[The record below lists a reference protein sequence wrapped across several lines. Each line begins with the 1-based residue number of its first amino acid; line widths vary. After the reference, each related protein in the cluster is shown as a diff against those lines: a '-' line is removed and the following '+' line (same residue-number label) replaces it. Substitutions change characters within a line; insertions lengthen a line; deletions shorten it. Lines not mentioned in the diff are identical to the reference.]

1 MNNENTTSRSHN
13 RDIDYDYIA
22 EHISSLT
29 RIMVRVYKESTPV
42 SFHDPCGFPVDPAA
56 IYLDDLLQ
64 VRQAV
69 SYYVTPYDQFYGI
82 INHEAHTLVLG
93 PTFEMSP
100 PRPRI
105 REFMFEL
112 GIRQNYFEQY
122 SSLML
127 GITHMPLE
135 LFLRELCL
143 IYYFLSEKKMTSTN
157 FTLYGSRPGPSPK
170 ERKAAGKLP
179 VTGPKPR
186 DFFSNHDTMDF
197 ERRMLSC
204 ITNGNLDDLNTL
216 FSKRTAGRAGKTA
229 DNYLRQTKNIFITTA
244 TLVSR
249 AAMAGGLP
257 AEEALS
263 LSDRYIQRCERLN
276 APEQI
281 RNLQYNM
288 VMDFASLVAEQ
299 QKGLHY
305 DRFLRGVTGYV
316 REHLTGNIGVE
327 QMAKD
332 LGVSR
337 SHLSAKFKRETGT
350 TLTDYI
356 QEQKIKKAM
365 DYLKN
370 TEKSILEISTFL
382 GFSSQGYFQNVFK
395 KRTGMTPKEYRE
407 R

>member
-1 MNNENTTSRSHN
+1 MSKENTASRFHS

-29 RIMVRVYKESTPV
+29 RIMVRVYREGTPV

-56 IYLDDLLQ
+56 IYLGDLLQ

-82 INHEAHTLVLG
+82 INHETYTLVLG
-93 PTFEMSP
+93 PTFEMAP

-127 GITHMPLE
+127 GVTHMPLE

-143 IYYFLSEKKMTSTN
+143 IYYFLSEKKMTSTD
-157 FTLYGSRPGPSPK
+157 FTLYGFRPDPSPK

-179 VTGPKPR
+179 VTEPEPR

-204 ITNGNLDDLNTL
+204 ITNGNLEDLNTL

-229 DNYLRQTKNIFITTA
+229 DNYLRQTKNIFITST

-249 AAMAGGLP
+249 AAMDGGLP

-263 LSDRYIQRCERLN
+263 LSDRYIQHCERLN
-276 APEQI
+276 APEQVM
-281 RNLQYNM
+281 NLQYNM

-299 QKGLHY
+299 QKGMHY

-316 REHLTGNIGVE
+316 REHLTEDVSVE

-332 LGVSR
+332 LGMSR
-337 SHLSAKFKRETGT
+337 SHLSAKFKKETGT

-395 KRTGMTPKEYRE
+395 KRTGMTPREYRE

>member
-1 MNNENTTSRSHN
+1 MNNKNKLPKTHERE
-13 RDIDYDYIA
+13 IDYDYIA
-22 EHISSLT
+22 EHISSLS
-29 RIMVRVYKESTPV
+29 RIMVRVYKKNELI
-42 SFHDPCGFPVDPAA
+42 SFHDPCGFPVDPANL
-56 IYLDDLLQ
+56 YLNTLLKIEQ
-64 VRQAV
+64 TV

-82 INHEAHTLVLG
+82 IRHETYTLILG
-93 PTFEMSP
+93 PTFEMTP

-122 SSLML
+122 LNLIL
-127 GITHMPLE
+127 GVTPLPLE
-135 LFLRELCL
+135 LFVRELCL
-143 IYYFLSEKKMTSTN
+143 IYYFLSEKKMTLTN
-157 FTLYGSRPGPSPK
+157 FPLYNSHSDISTK
-170 ERKAAGKLP
+170 EKNMMGTISVIQSNPA
-179 VTGPKPR
+179 

-197 ERRMLSC
+197 ERQMLSC
-204 ITNGNLDDLNTL
+204 ITDGNQEALNAL
-216 FSKRTAGRAGKTA
+216 FSRHTAGRAGKTA
-229 DNYLRQTKNIFITTA
+229 DTYLRQTKNIFIATA

-249 AAMAGGLP
+249 AAIDGGLP
-257 AEEALS
+257 SEEALT
-263 LSDRYIQRCERLN
+263 LSDRYIQHCEHLN
-276 APEQI
+276 APDLVM
-281 RNLQYNM
+281 NLQYNM

-316 REHLTGNIGVE
+316 REHLTEDISVE
-327 QMAKD
+327 QMAED
-332 LGVSR
+332 LEMSR
-337 SHLSAKFKRETGT
+337 SHLSAKFKKETGM

-365 DYLKN
+365 EYLEK
-370 TEKSILEISTFL
+370 TEKSVLEISTFL